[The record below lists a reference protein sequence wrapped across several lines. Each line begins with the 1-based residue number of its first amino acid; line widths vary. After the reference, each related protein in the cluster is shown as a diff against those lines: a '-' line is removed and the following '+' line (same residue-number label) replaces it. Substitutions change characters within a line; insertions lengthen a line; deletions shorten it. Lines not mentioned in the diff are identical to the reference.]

1 MLPTHSDCLLLM
13 YLLIL
18 RTKIFQ
24 YKVENLKKLWKLEEL
39 VFYSITKHKEIYLME
54 VQVLKLCSQR
64 GLPY

>member
-1 MLPTHSDCLLLM
+1 M

-24 YKVENLKKLWKLEEL
+24 YKVENLKKLWKLEEV